1 MTEGDYRTK
10 AGDGGRL
17 QGRRAVTEGD
27 YRKKAGDGGRLQDEE
42 SRQLLWD
49 GADDF
54 LREVSERKEKEQQ
67 QLLCHSRLL
76 NTVLSVPKEWSA
88 TDCRLKTSC

>member
-10 AGDGGRL
+10 TGDGGRL

-27 YRKKAGDGGRLQDEE
+27 YRTKAGDGGRLQDEE

-49 GADDF
+49 GADDKI
-54 LREVSERKEKEQQ
+54 VSTTTSYVRSANERKGATT
-67 QLLCHSRLL
+67 
-76 NTVLSVPKEWSA
+76 TVMPQPLVKDNVKRAERVVG
-88 TDCRLKTSC
+88 D